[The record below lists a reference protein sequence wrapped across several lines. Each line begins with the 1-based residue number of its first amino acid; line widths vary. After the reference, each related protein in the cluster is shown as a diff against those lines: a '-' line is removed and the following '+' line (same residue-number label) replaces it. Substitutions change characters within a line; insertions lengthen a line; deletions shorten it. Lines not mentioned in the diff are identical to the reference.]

1 VLHPG
6 EMGAALAAAAGA
18 AGVEVGWASA
28 GRSPATRA
36 RANRLRLREARSI
49 AELAAGS
56 DLLVSICPPEA
67 AKALAADVAATG
79 FARTYLDAN
88 AVSPETAGRVAA
100 IVEAAGAT
108 YVDGAV
114 IGGPDQPRLYL
125 SGDKAAEVAAA
136 FGEPAR
142 TAVLTDGG
150 PTAASA
156 LKMVFAGW
164 SKGST
169 ALLLAVAAAARRL
182 HVEDELRAE
191 WASGQPGL
199 LDRLAAPG
207 PAAKAWRWVGEMEE
221 IAASL
226 ESAGVTGGFHRA
238 AVEVYGRL
246 TGFKNERSVGGDEVL
261 DALLAPLD
269 SR

>member
-1 VLHPG
+1 
-6 EMGAALAAAAGA
+6 MGAALAAAAGA

-125 SGDKAAEVAAA
+125 
-136 FGEPAR
+136 
-142 TAVLTDGG
+142 
-150 PTAASA
+150 
-156 LKMVFAGW
+156 
-164 SKGST
+164 
-169 ALLLAVAAAARRL
+169 
-182 HVEDELRAE
+182 
-191 WASGQPGL
+191 
-199 LDRLAAPG
+199 
-207 PAAKAWRWVGEMEE
+207 
-221 IAASL
+221 
-226 ESAGVTGGFHRA
+226 
-238 AVEVYGRL
+238 
-246 TGFKNERSVGGDEVL
+246 
-261 DALLAPLD
+261 
-269 SR
+269 